1 MKKLFVCMLFLF
13 ISAIEISA
21 LEREN
26 FEKFCSQNGHYIVAY
41 HWGFGSALARDEN
54 DTLYLYH
61 YKPSNYKP
69 SNEIIE
75 VYKQSSSISKET
87 VAKLI
92 ENAYWADRLINED
105 GYMAY
110 AILYIIDGY
119 SYYVRDDDGT
129 WYTASY
135 WKKINVILDDL

>member
-26 FEKFCSQNGHYIVAY
+26 FEKFCSQNGHYIVADS
-41 HWGFGSALARDEN
+41 WGEALAKDEN

-61 YKPSNYKP
+61 YKP